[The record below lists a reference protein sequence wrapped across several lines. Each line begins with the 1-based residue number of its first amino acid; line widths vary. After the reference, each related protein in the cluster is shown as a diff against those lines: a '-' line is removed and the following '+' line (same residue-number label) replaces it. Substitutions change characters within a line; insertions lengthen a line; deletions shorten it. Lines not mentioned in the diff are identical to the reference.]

1 MLSYKSLD
9 VALGFYSLKISGVTD
24 WHTVRKKKKKKKATA
39 NCFLGQT
46 GSLKRNVTLS

>member
-24 WHTVRKKKKKKKATA
+24 WHTVWKKKKKS
-39 NCFLGQT
+39 NSELFS
-46 GSLKRNVTLS
+46 GSDRKSQEECDP